1 MREFV
6 RVCEVWQSHKYD
18 QSASPGLLQPIPV
31 PESIFTNIS
40 MDFITRLPKWNC
52 KDALFVVVDQ
62 LSKYGHLIDLGHPY
76 STTSVAQVFVDQ
88 VYKLH
93 GLPNRIVSDQDP
105 MFVRSFW

>member
-1 MREFV
+1 
-6 RVCEVWQSHKYD
+6 
-18 QSASPGLLQPIPV
+18 
-31 PESIFTNIS
+31 

-52 KDALFVVVDQ
+52 NDALFVVVDQ